1 MQIWGAENTADYQ
14 ANGVGG
20 AIRGVVAEAGSP
32 GLCGLARLG
41 AVSGAR
47 IPQLMNLRNLAPTI
61 QERILTKAEGQRTP
75 MPTESAL
82 RRISGIL
89 DWREQTRQF
98 ENLCAIASERKT
110 SK

>member
-75 MPTESAL
+75 MPTKALCDGSAESWIGGSRPGNL
-82 RRISGIL
+82 R
-89 DWREQTRQF
+89 T
-98 ENLCAIASERKT
+98 CAR
-110 SK
+110 